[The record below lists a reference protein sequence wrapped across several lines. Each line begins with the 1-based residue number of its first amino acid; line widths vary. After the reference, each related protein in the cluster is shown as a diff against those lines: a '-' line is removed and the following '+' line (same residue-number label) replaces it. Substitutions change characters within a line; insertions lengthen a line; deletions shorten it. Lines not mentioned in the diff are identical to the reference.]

1 MNLFINFFTHSPLAQ
16 AVGLYSA
23 SLICFLLM
31 KKQMNMTTSLR
42 IIRLF
47 VMIWQSLKKNRRIQN
62 ILCEI
67 QFCFESISG
76 TSNPE
81 YIVGSISDS
90 QVRLY

>member
-16 AVGLYSA
+16 AVGLEETNEHDNVFTNHSTVCHA
-23 SLICFLLM
+23 LAKLE
-31 KKQMNMTTSLR
+31 KKTGGFR
-42 IIRLF
+42 IYY
-47 VMIWQSLKKNRRIQN
+47 VK
-62 ILCEI
+62 
-67 QFCFESISG
+67 SISG